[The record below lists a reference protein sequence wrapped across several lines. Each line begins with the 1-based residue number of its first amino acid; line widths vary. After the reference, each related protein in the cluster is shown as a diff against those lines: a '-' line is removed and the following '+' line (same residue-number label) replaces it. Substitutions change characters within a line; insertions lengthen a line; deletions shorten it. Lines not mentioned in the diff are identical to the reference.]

1 MAPCPSSSREVLIWL
16 QPVGAEAGIRLARSR
31 LRPASRGRSPISS
44 GGEPRD
50 ALIPSD
56 TVSPGTIS
64 RVLSRR
70 RTLSMLLYGCEEVEP
85 RASGGPVIRRAVVCL
100 SGRVATVHRDLLSV
114 GP

>member
-1 MAPCPSSSREVLIWL
+1 MGRKAFWKGQLIWL

-50 ALIPSD
+50 VLIPSD
-56 TVSPGTIS
+56 TGSHRFTWYDKLG
-64 RVLSRR
+64 
-70 RTLSMLLYGCEEVEP
+70 P